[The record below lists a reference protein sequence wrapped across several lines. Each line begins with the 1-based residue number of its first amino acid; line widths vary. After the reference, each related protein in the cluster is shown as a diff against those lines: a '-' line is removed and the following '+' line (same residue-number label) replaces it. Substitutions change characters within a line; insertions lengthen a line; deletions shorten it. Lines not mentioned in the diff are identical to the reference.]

1 MPPKVRNLIK
11 KLRDE
16 GFTLTVFG
24 KGSHRRFSKNGVTV
38 TISGHDGDDA
48 KKYQIQHVES
58 KIMEANKKGAQ

>member
-16 GFTLTVFG
+16 GFTLTAFG
-24 KGSHRRFSKNGVTV
+24 KGSHRRYTKNGVTV

-48 KKYQIQHVES
+48 KKYQVQHVDD
-58 KIMEANKKGAQ
+58 KIREANNKGAR